1 MAEPAVSVCVPAF
14 NGAGHVEACLES
26 VLAQTFDDLEVL
38 VVDDASTDDT
48 AAVVER
54 FRARDPRVR
63 IERNARNLGLV
74 PNWNRCVELA
84 RGRWLKFVFQD
95 DVIAPTCIDTMLRA
109 RRPDCPLVVCRR
121 AIQFDERSF
130 EQGRPENGSLEN
142 GRLGNGAAAVRE
154 EYSLTL
160 EHSLDRLFGEVPY
173 VSAEQVQG
181 ALLDHF
187 GVNFVGEPTAVLV
200 DRQAFARFGRFNVD
214 LVALCDF
221 EYWAR
226 VGANTGLAY
235 VPESLA
241 TFRVHAGAASEINR
255 TRLRFHKD
263 WLDPLVLR
271 AELAAAPA
279 FAGVREVAAR
289 RQLDLGREAVEL
301 AARARR
307 RAEQALRAAP
317 PDRGPLDAWRL
328 VVASY
333 PPLTRSSRL
342 RALEVRYAVG
352 RRLRSRPA
360 PEAPAGGPRAPIAGS
375 GDRTPVRVV
384 AFYLPQFHPIPDN
397 DEWWGRGFTEWRN
410 VVTARPRFPGHHQ
423 PHLPTD
429 LGLYDLRVPE
439 VRAAQADLAR
449 AHGISAFCY
458 YHYWFE
464 GRRLLERPFDEVLA
478 TGRPDLPFCLCWA
491 NERWTRAWDGRAS
504 SVLVEQT
511 YSTADDHEHARW
523 LVRAFAD
530 ERYLRVEG
538 RPVFLVYRA
547 AALPD
552 ARRTTDILRAEAQR
566 AGIGE
571 LLLCRVESFRAEHGD
586 PTALGF
592 DAAVE
597 HQPDWTHLGR
607 ARRRTLAWR
616 ALARAGLAPR
626 AFSQHRVYDYGMVAD
641 TMSTRPQPPFRRF
654 PGLTPSWD
662 NTPRRRRDGV
672 VLTGSTPERYQR
684 WLEACLGRAAGDGG
698 DESLVFVNAWN
709 EWGEG
714 NHLEPDAR
722 FGRGYL
728 EATRRAVAGATAPG
742 TIDTTAATAAV
753 GA

>member
-1 MAEPAVSVCVPAF
+1 MSVCVPTF
-14 NGAGHVEACLES
+14 NGARHIEECLDS
-26 VLAQTFDDLEVL
+26 IVAQTFDDLEVL
-38 VVDDASTDDT
+38 VVDDASTDET
-48 AAVVER
+48 VAVAER

-63 IERNARNLGLV
+63 IERNADNLGLV

-95 DVIAPTCIDTMLRA
+95 DVIAPACVDTLLGA
-109 RRPDCPLVVCRR
+109 ARPDCPLVVCRR
-121 AIQFDERSF
+121 ALQFDDD
-130 EQGRPENGSLEN
+130 L
-142 GRLGNGAAAVRE
+142 AVRD

-160 EHSLDRLFGEVPY
+160 EHSLDRLFGEAPY

-181 ALLDHF
+181 AVLDHF

-200 DRQAFARFGRFNVD
+200 DRDAFGRFGRFNVA

-241 TFRVHAGAASEINR
+241 TFRVHAGSASEINR

-263 WLDPLVLR
+263 WLDPVVLR
-271 AELAAAPA
+271 AELATAPA
-279 FAGVREVAAR
+279 FAGVRALAAR
-289 RQLDLGREAVEL
+289 RQIDLGREAVDL

-307 RAEQALRAAP
+307 HAEQALRAATRR
-317 PDRGPLDAWRL
+317 DRGPLDAWRK

-333 PPLTRSSRL
+333 PPLARSPRL

-352 RRLRSRPA
+352 RTLRARPA
-360 PEAPAGGPRAPIAGS
+360 PEATSRARPAPEATTRAPDAGGGAGD
-375 GDRTPVRVV
+375 GATARVV
-384 AFYLPQFHPIPDN
+384 AFYLPQFHPIPEN

-423 PHLPTD
+423 PHLPAD

-439 VRAAQADLAR
+439 VRLAQAELAR

-478 TGRPDLPFCLCWA
+478 TGQPDLPFCLCWA
-491 NERWTRAWDGRAS
+491 NERWTRAWDGRHS
-504 SVLVEQT
+504 SVLVDQT
-511 YSTADDHEHARW
+511 YSTADDHAHARW
-523 LVRAFAD
+523 LMEAFAD
-530 ERYLRVEG
+530 ERYLRVDG

-547 AALPD
+547 AGLPD

-586 PTALGF
+586 PAELGF

-597 HQPDWTHLGR
+597 HQPDWTDLGR
-607 ARRRTLAWR
+607 ARHRSVAWR
-616 ALARAGLAPR
+616 AAARAGLAPR
-626 AFSQHRVYDYGMVAD
+626 AFSQHRVYDYAMVAEH
-641 TMSTRPQPPFRRF
+641 MATRPQPPYRRF

-672 VLTGSTPERYQR
+672 VLTGSTPEHYRR
-684 WLEACLGRAAGDGG
+684 WLEACLARAAGDGG

-714 NHLEPDAR
+714 NHLEPEAR

-728 EATRRAVAGATAPG
+728 EATRRAVAGATAAGANAEPAAS
-742 TIDTTAATAAV
+742 TAVTSTAATSTAAV
-753 GA
+753 LRA